1 MKHLRHEIRKDEVYE
16 GDLVLHSATL
26 GGLWGGKRGKRGG
39 EKGVRRPTC
48 KAQPVQGGCKEG
60 ARRVQGG
67 CKEGARRV
75 QGGGEYGSKGKWK
88 SASAPR
94 DHQEEEIKEDLNL
107 SDTL

>member
-1 MKHLRHEIRKDEVYE
+1 MAASLGHFGAAE
-16 GDLVLHSATL
+16 GAKEHSKWL
-26 GGLWGGKRGKRGG
+26 
-39 EKGVRRPTC
+39 RRPTC
-48 KAQPVQGGCKEG
+48 KVQPVQGGCREG
-60 ARRVQGG
+60 AGRVQGG
-67 CKEGARRV
+67 CEEGSRRV

>member
-1 MKHLRHEIRKDEVYE
+1 MQKAAGDQLTKREV
-16 GDLVLHSATL
+16 GA
-26 GGLWGGKRGKRGG
+26 GR
-39 EKGVRRPTC
+39 
-48 KAQPVQGGCKEG
+48 VQGGCKEG
-60 ARRVQGG
+60 AGRVQGG